1 MHFPLVFGII
11 GIAVGFENILTHSND
26 LLSVPVALT
35 LGGGYVLF
43 VGFTAASVWKTS
55 KLILIP
61 RLTILFISSIA
72 IAFSVGLPSYMA
84 LGIIAV
90 SLIMV
95 TFIEWKKCRH
105 A

>member
-1 MHFPLVFGII
+1 MHLPLVFGII
-11 GIAVGFENILTHSND
+11 GIAVGFEKILTNSQD
-26 LLSVPVALT
+26 LLSLPVALT

-43 VGFTAASVWKTS
+43 VGFTAAAVWKTS

-72 IAFSVGLPSYMA
+72 IAFSVGHSSYMA
-84 LGIIAV
+84 LAIIAA

-105 A
+105 S